1 MEMIMSTIS
10 TTTAHPHNGSGSIVG
25 RVAAASKRLWVAYIT
40 WRIEQAAMA
49 HLRSMSD
56 RALED
61 LGLSRSQIEGAVAGK
76 RASDRALTR
85 YY

>member
-1 MEMIMSTIS
+1 MEMIMSTTS
-10 TTTAHPHNGSGSIVG
+10 TATARQYSASRSIVG

-40 WRIEQAAMA
+40 WRIERAAMA

-56 RALED
+56 RELED

-76 RASDRALTR
+76 RASDRASAR

>member
-10 TTTAHPHNGSGSIVG
+10 TATAHQHSASGSVVG
-25 RVAAASKRLWVAYIT
+25 RIAAAIRRLWVAYIT

-56 RALED
+56 RELED
-61 LGLSRSQIEGAVAGK
+61 LGLSRSQIEGAVASK

-85 YY
+85 HY

>member
-1 MEMIMSTIS
+1 MIMSTIA
-10 TTTAHPHNGSGSIVG
+10 TAHQHSASGSIVG
-25 RVAAASKRLWVAYIT
+25 KVAAAFKRLWVAYIT

-56 RALED
+56 RELED
-61 LGLSRSQIEGAVAGK
+61 LGLSRSQIEDAVAGK
-76 RASDRALTR
+76 RASDRVLTR

>member
-10 TTTAHPHNGSGSIVG
+10 TATERHYSAGGSLVG
-25 RVAAASKRLWVAYIT
+25 RIAAAFKRLWVAYIT
-40 WRIEQAAMA
+40 WRVEQAAMA

-56 RALED
+56 RELED
-61 LGLSRSQIEGAVAGK
+61 LGLSRSQIEGAVGGE
-76 RASDRALTR
+76 RASDHALRR